1 MSLNTLVNKEIYKKY
16 PKDSK
21 TESEINSLKNTGK
34 QEKSL
39 IRQLS
44 VNLKNLALKR
54 SAAQGESAISAEKP
68 SLNEDRRIEY
78 IGFTPKQYKGGSYRP
93 EMQLNMG
100 TAEADAVFKLGS
112 RAFKL
117 KNRNPK
123 LGDKTPK
130 DGDSC
135 DNGTENTEF
144 LIKKADLVV
153 KKNDLIPPLLH
164 FLNYNMFAMRTPWRY
179 LSKEK
184 TLRNN
189 VEELLLFLKLFQ
201 KLTTKYYKDIDLSGK
216 TTREREFEFLV
227 NFYNY
232 VYTKINI
239 LFKQMTYN
247 EIVNTVLDDKEK
259 KISESDIDVNFLIG
273 YKDVV
278 CINNKYYDI
287 KDFGLDTS
295 YINYQKYVV
304 FDLCDDKYSLSD
316 LFNKEFNDQIVELR
330 MNEHYI
336 PSFGYILTV
345 CSAMLFWIKF
355 DTLDKFCVVNYTNIN
370 FNILLVFSCLILTMD
385 QSISN
390 ISEVQDRLLNTLR
403 WREYCGPAAEECNSN
418 VPLMFPITTWP
429 PSYKRY
435 LYYYYNV
442 IKRVR
447 NSDLYSTEGENLIEE
462 LESEE
467 MNYVAGKDNLKVAE
481 IKSYKLE
488 SVVLVNS
495 LIPKHSIDIEIYQL
509 NGNTG
514 TYDITDLTSRSVTT
528 DGYSSLSGS
537 AEQMLTVRS
546 IDSNAGKVTVDQIL
560 GKSAYGGKSPS
571 SDSILSQGIVSPLTG
586 SASRLYGTVNPATSG
601 VNVKASPTAGHAN
614 RAAAIHANVT
624 GSRAASPLGA
634 DAEVS
639 SGTSYAT
646 CSPGELGP
654 NYDSDNLVSP
664 VNEWVNNR
672 CKSYDSIMFRNCKC
686 SYYNHS
692 DSNDEVK
699 LLSCPYNYTT
709 KTIINSEY
717 DDNVI
722 YYFNKD
728 HRDDEKKEHRKNG
741 VGGSQG
747 NSAGGGYSS
756 VYGTY
761 GNKGAYS
768 YQSEK
773 KNTSGASHYHDDGDE
788 GNVVLTGDITIVF
801 VVDIKHLG
809 RNHVASYSFNT
820 SFIDGN
826 VIELKKEDLDIWD
839 KKCPILPNSRIV
851 INLTQL
857 NKEVCERLVSKE
869 SIGSEIVMGSTT
881 EEGWYIFSKSG
892 NVMNFVVNHIKKVKF
907 NELQQLLRLT
917 KHKIETCLLALKLCK
932 SFAEA
937 LTLLIQLKK
946 PFHQNYFN
954 KDEANEFYK
963 ENFDED
969 LETPKKFDKIE
980 YSIDGTLDSKE
991 GSPVLEKIEEAEK
1004 IDDDQEKSRTEL
1016 EGEREK
1022 EGDSEKKKG
1031 VEEDDKTD
1039 TEELNRS
1046 AEGKKGEDEKV
1057 DEDEVDRFKSIK
1069 NFRRSEQTPLL
1080 SSSDDGFL
1088 ASDGEMLEGSSSSSS
1103 SRTEMEMDDEESK
1116 GLISGNLVAAGDD
1129 VLLRI
1134 NEGSNLVQGEKLM
1147 HLLKNKDAILGKK
1160 EDGLADEP
1168 KGPGE
1173 DKYGLSVSDESTLLG
1188 SGKDRLSD
1196 EEAAKLFSELKNEDL
1211 VTLLE
1216 YANENKLL
1224 SISAESVLKDKK
1236 SQLSRSE
1243 LLSRLNDEN
1252 LIKLLTYKED
1262 YTAMRDLVDKDKLE
1276 EFDRRVS
1283 KGEDVESLLKGKSA
1297 VYEKVERMGA
1307 QKPVSPLL
1315 GTSQSDGEGR
1325 GKNEDAKSSVSAEN
1339 QVLSSDGMSMS
1350 DKSDLGGFP
1359 SPKEVLL
1366 TTRLDISLSP
1376 ISTAVPAKS
1385 GPLLVPPLILGK
1397 APSDP
1402 PVKQKVPE
1410 KQEEK
1415 PVTKQPM
1422 GKQVPKGKMPPKL
1435 GKKAPPLP
1443 KGPIKSV
1450 KRALPLGVKLHWK
1463 PLLPNKLNNTIFASF
1478 NDNPLMRSNT
1488 TQSDL
1493 IDVTNIKK
1501 LFSRSSHASNSIST
1515 LNSRAMVEVPE
1526 RQNSNKRKKT
1536 SNLIEVLDNKRAQ
1549 NILIILRFNSM
1560 DEYIKLLDDV
1570 NNLSILN
1577 PVLTYFCTVNA
1588 GAEGGMGSASSRTS
1602 SIGSM
1607 FGLST
1612 GSFGSI
1618 ASSETVD
1625 TNGLEN
1631 GGTVGATAQANHV
1644 VSSTGT
1650 ASIINVPAPVN
1661 EKVIDEIK
1669 DNINKLH
1676 LSYPNEHEIEL
1687 LVNSY
1692 NGIDVNALRA
1702 SANKAVVNTDVVH
1715 CVSGTNV
1722 DTANVGTGK
1731 VDTGKDNTGKVDTAN
1746 VVAASVNT
1754 MVDVTPGIVADS
1766 TSGIG
1771 TAGNSTGSSSK
1782 DGDTTSCGLA
1792 TGDNAVN
1799 SSTETMATETLAS
1812 DAMAIDSS
1820 SNNTNRMVTGT
1831 SSSEDKDVKT
1841 SESNAQKEL
1850 AKEVEQVDDN
1860 TLKLRQFRDIE
1871 RMLIEMLLR
1880 DRMWVK
1886 INMVKYYIDMEHQLM
1901 VINQQLKLYSNAISE
1916 VKNSRLLPLILNII
1930 LQYGNFVNYGNINEG
1945 EKGFTLSSTIKLI
1958 DFKSSDNTLSSLHYL
1973 IINLY
1978 IKLLTSATASAS
1990 PSSAENTPVA
2000 SSNPEVN
2007 VAAVANNIAS
2017 NTPIA
2022 ADDFDEDEG
2031 DPVEPTTS
2039 KPVGSPVEP
2048 TTSIPASSP
2057 VEPRSSI
2064 PVGTQLPDPDDALGG
2079 NLLNIDKK
2087 LINVL
2092 KAQKISSRGI
2102 NETLQELS
2110 NQLLEIITMFDRS
2123 SATMSASFTNDMNSV
2138 SGGHANSLNN
2148 TDRSNSSVS
2157 SSGSSADDKMN
2168 ALISMSKKRLNEIN
2182 EHKDQIFTELKNIWY
2197 YLGEDF
2203 GANNPDKT
2211 ELGAENEL
2219 EKIFKILGELIMCI
2233 KKVFSDVKVKPTKY
2247 LIVLSKPED
2256 QELFLKSFMDTRSR
2270 TNYYKSLKR

>member
-1 MSLNTLVNKEIYKKY
+1 MSLNTPSNKEIYKKY

-21 TESEINSLKNTGK
+21 TESEISPLKTTGK

-54 SAAQGESAISAEKP
+54 SVAQGESAIGAEKT

-78 IGFTPKQYKGGSYRP
+78 IGFTPKQYKGGSYWP
-93 EMQLNMG
+93 EMQLNMVN
-100 TAEADAVFKLGS
+100 TEADAVFKLGS

-130 DGDSC
+130 DAESC
-135 DNGTENTEF
+135 DDEEKTEF

-153 KKNDLIPPLLH
+153 KKNELIPPLLH

-216 TTREREFEFLV
+216 TTREHEFEFLV

-247 EIVNTVLDDKEK
+247 EIVNTVLEDKEK
-259 KISESDIDVNFLIG
+259 KIAESDIDVNFLIG

-385 QSISN
+385 HSISN
-390 ISEVQDRLLNTLR
+390 ISEVQERLLNTLR
-403 WREYCGPAAEECNSN
+403 WREFCGPATEECNSN

-442 IKRVR
+442 IKKVR
-447 NSDLYSTEGENLIEE
+447 NSDLYSTEGESLIEE

-467 MNYVAGKDNLKVAE
+467 MNYVVGKDNLKVAE
-481 IKSYKLE
+481 IKLYRLE

-495 LIPKHSIDIEIYQL
+495 LIPKHTIDIEIYQL
-509 NGNTG
+509 NGNMG
-514 TYDITDLTSRSVTT
+514 TYDINELTSRSFTT
-528 DGYSSLSGS
+528 DGHSSLSGS

-546 IDSNAGKVTVDQIL
+546 IDSNAGKATLDQVL
-560 GKSAYGGKSPS
+560 GKSTAYKVKSPS
-571 SDSILSQGIVSPLTG
+571 ADSILSQGIVSPLTG
-586 SASRLYGTVNPATSG
+586 TASRLYGTFNPAASA
-601 VNVKASPTAGHAN
+601 VNIKASPTAAHAN
-614 RAAAIHANVT
+614 KAAAIHANVT
-624 GSRAASPLGA
+624 DSRVASPLGA

-646 CSPGELGP
+646 CSPGDLGP
-654 NYDSDNLVSP
+654 NSDSDNVASP

-672 CKSYDSIMFRNCKC
+672 CRSYDSIMFRNCKC
-686 SYYNHS
+686 SYYSNM
-692 DSNDEVK
+692 DTNDEVK

-709 KTIINSEY
+709 KTVINSEY

-728 HRDDEKKEHRKNG
+728 HKDKENKKHHKNG
-741 VGGSQG
+741 VDGSHG
-747 NSAGGGYSS
+747 NSAGGGYSGLH
-756 VYGTY
+756 GTH

-768 YQSEK
+768 YQSGK
-773 KNTSGASHYHDDGDE
+773 KSTSGATHYHDGGGE
-788 GNVVLTGDITIVF
+788 GSVVLSGDITIVF

-820 SFIDGN
+820 SFVDGN

-839 KKCPILPNSRIV
+839 KKCPILPNSRIL

-954 KDEANEFYK
+954 KDEANEFYR

-980 YSIDGTLDSKE
+980 YSIDAYLDSKE
-991 GSPVLEKIEEAEK
+991 ASPVLEKIEEAQIIHDE
-1004 IDDDQEKSRTEL
+1004 QGSLATGL
-1016 EGEREK
+1016 EGEPENEEDLEK
-1022 EGDSEKKKG
+1022 QKA
-1031 VEEDDKTD
+1031 VEEDHKPE

-1046 AEGKKGEDEKV
+1046 VEVKKVEDERV
-1057 DEDEVDRFKSIK
+1057 DEEALDRLKSIK
-1069 NFRRSEQTPLL
+1069 DFRLGERTPLL

-1103 SRTEMEMDDEESK
+1103 SRSGTEMYQEES
-1116 GLISGNLVAAGDD
+1116 GGVISGDLVEAGED

-1134 NEGSNLVQGEKLM
+1134 DEGSNHFQGEKLM
-1147 HLLKNKDAILGKK
+1147 NLLKNKDAILGEK
-1160 EDGLADEP
+1160 EDGLVGEH
-1168 KGPGE
+1168 KSPGE
-1173 DKYGLSVSDESTLLG
+1173 DKYGLLRPDESTPLVPE
-1188 SGKDRLSD
+1188 KDRLS
-1196 EEAAKLFSELKNEDL
+1196 EEGAEKLFGEVKDEDL
-1211 VTLLE
+1211 LTLLE
-1216 YANENKLL
+1216 YANDNKLL
-1224 SISAESVLKDKK
+1224 STSAEDVLKDKK

-1252 LIKLLTYKED
+1252 LMKLLTYKED
-1262 YTAMRDLVDKDKLE
+1262 YMAIRDLVDKDKLE

-1283 KGEDVESLLKGKSA
+1283 KGEYVEGLFEGKSA

-1307 QKPVSPLL
+1307 HKPVPPLL
-1315 GTSQSDGEGR
+1315 GASPSGEGR
-1325 GKNEDAKSSVSAEN
+1325 GKDVDARSSGSAEKSSVSVESL
-1339 QVLSSDGMSMS
+1339 VLSSDGMSVS
-1350 DKSDLGGFP
+1350 DKSDLGGLA

-1376 ISTAVPAKS
+1376 IRTIVPAKG

-1397 APSDP
+1397 PPSDP
-1402 PVKQKVPE
+1402 PVKQKMPE
-1410 KQEEK
+1410 KPEEK
-1415 PVTKQPM
+1415 PVAKQPV

-1435 GKKAPPLP
+1435 GKKVPPIP

-1463 PLLPNKLNNTIFASF
+1463 PLLPSKLNNTIFASF
-1478 NDNPLMRSNT
+1478 NDNLLRSNT

-1493 IDVTNIKK
+1493 IDVMNIKK
-1501 LFSRSSHASNSIST
+1501 LFSRSSHATNSIST
-1515 LNSRAMVEVPE
+1515 LNSRAMVQVPE

-1536 SNLIEVLDNKRAQ
+1536 SNFIEVLDNKRAQ
-1549 NILIILRFNSM
+1549 NILIILRFNNM

-1577 PVLTYFCTVNA
+1577 PVLTYFCTVNC
-1588 GAEGGMGSASSRTS
+1588 AEGGLGNASSRTS
-1602 SIGSM
+1602 SIGST

-1618 ASSETVD
+1618 ATSETVD
-1625 TNGLEN
+1625 TSGLEN
-1631 GGTVGATAQANHV
+1631 GVAVGGTAPANHV
-1644 VSSTGT
+1644 ISSTGT
-1650 ASIINVPAPVN
+1650 ASIINMPPPVN
-1661 EKVIDEIK
+1661 EKVIEEIK
-1669 DNINKLH
+1669 DNVNKLY
-1676 LSYPNEHEIEL
+1676 LSYPNEHEVEL
-1687 LVNSY
+1687 LISSY
-1692 NGIDVNALRA
+1692 NAIDVNAVRA
-1702 SANKAVVNTDVVH
+1702 SASASKDVI
-1715 CVSGTNV
+1715 GNAG
-1722 DTANVGTGK
+1722 ANVTGGKAGDGNNTSASAKDVGT
-1731 VDTGKDNTGKVDTAN
+1731 TN
-1746 VVAASVNT
+1746 
-1754 MVDVTPGIVADS
+1754 
-1766 TSGIG
+1766 
-1771 TAGNSTGSSSK
+1771 
-1782 DGDTTSCGLA
+1782 CGLP
-1792 TGDNAVN
+1792 TGDNPVN

-1812 DAMAIDSS
+1812 DAMVFDAGGNNTN
-1820 SNNTNRMVTGT
+1820 SNNTSSKSTMVIGST
-1831 SSSEDKDVKT
+1831 SSIEEKDAKPA
-1841 SESNAQKEL
+1841 ESDAQKDL
-1850 AKEVEQVDDN
+1850 AKEVEQLDDN
-1860 TLKLRQFRDIE
+1860 AIKLRQFRDIE

-1886 INMVKYYIDMEHQLM
+1886 INLVKYYIDMEHQLM
-1901 VINQQLKLYSNAISE
+1901 VINQQLKLYNNAISE

-1978 IKLLTSATASAS
+1978 IKLLTSA
-1990 PSSAENTPVA
+1990 ENTPVE
-2000 SSNPEVN
+2000 SSKPEVN

-2031 DPVEPTTS
+2031 SQAEPSTNRSVVAPSETS
-2039 KPVGSPVEP
+2039 VDKPLGAP
-2048 TTSIPASSP
+2048 
-2057 VEPRSSI
+2057 
-2064 PVGTQLPDPDDALGG
+2064 LPDPDDALGG

-2123 SATMSASFTNDMNSV
+2123 SGNMGASFTNDMSSV
-2138 SGGHANSLNN
+2138 SSGSANSLNN
-2148 TDRSNSSVS
+2148 TNRSSSSVS
-2157 SSGSSADDKMN
+2157 SSGSTADDKMN

-2182 EHKDQIFTELKNIWY
+2182 EHKDETFMELKNVWY

-2203 GANNPDKT
+2203 GATSPDKT

-2270 TNYYKSLKR
+2270 NNYYKSLKR